1 MASLNKHPIR
11 PEDNYS
17 LRSVLDPQMSPDGK
31 RVAYVVRTNE
41 KEANERQTSV
51 WVAPIDGNAPA
62 RRFTFGKKDHSPRWS
77 PDGRYLAFVADR
89 GEKNQIFLA
98 PLDGGDVRALTKQKH
113 GAGDPVWSPDG
124 TRIAYVSRTGP
135 YKESKDRT
143 VVEKSA
149 PRVIRHLRY
158 RLDGIGYFDERRTHI
173 FVADVATGESTQITE
188 GDWYDQ
194 QPSWSPNGKTIAFSS
209 DRERRRHERMF
220 RSDVWV
226 VAAKGGRARRV
237 TRGRGAASF
246 PAFSPDGRSVA
257 FAGHEYG
264 DDSEARHSHLM
275 IVSATGS
282 RGPRSLSA
290 PIDRPINAYPP
301 ARHFAWLPSGKAL
314 VFLAADRGAVHL
326 YRVGVS
332 DATIKKVLGGE
343 RQIHQFSISRRAA
356 TIAFTAS
363 FASVPPELYATS
375 MAGGSRERNLSHAN
389 LKFLGATA
397 LGATRRMSHRAP
409 DGLEIESFVM
419 YPPGCKAGKRYPVV
433 LYIHGGPHGQHPG
446 VGFSM
451 RPQSLAGAGYVV
463 LLPNP
468 RGSGSYGEAF
478 MRMCVRDWGGKD
490 YEDLM
495 TAVDAL
501 IKKGVADPER
511 LYVTGYSYGG
521 FMTTWVVGHTHRFK
535 AAIIGAPVS
544 DHISMRGTTEIPH
557 FSDYEV
563 VSPFED
569 VRAAWENSPIAHLPN
584 CTTPVL
590 IEHHE
595 GDLRCPIAQ
604 GEEIFQTLK
613 LLGKEAEFLRYPGG
627 FHTLD
632 FHTPSQDVD
641 YMQRAVAWFGA
652 HRGAA
657 KKARQRRSPGG
668 AKKVAP
674 GAASRNGVGTRQTG
688 SSSNGTRVDG
698 LAKRVAV
705 AART

>member
-1 MASLNKHPIR
+1 MASLKKR
-11 PEDNYS
+11 PVRPADNYL
-17 LRSVLDPQMSPDGK
+17 LRTLIDPQLSPDGR
-31 RVAYVVRTNE
+31 RVAYAVRTND
-41 KEANERQTSV
+41 KESNERQTSI
-51 WVAPIDGNAPA
+51 WVAPMDGKTPA

-98 PLDGGDVRALTKQKH
+98 PLDGGEARALTKQTY

-124 TRIAYVSRTGP
+124 KRIACVARTGT
-135 YKESKDRT
+135 YKESKARSAI
-143 VVEKSA
+143 EKSA

-173 FVADVATGESTQITE
+173 FVVDVATGEATQMTE

-194 QPSWSPNGKTIAFSS
+194 QPSWSPNGKAIAFSS
-209 DRERRRHERMF
+209 DRERKRHDRMF

-226 VAAKGGRARRV
+226 VASKGGRARRI
-237 TRGRGAASF
+237 TRGRGAVSF
-246 PAFSPDGRSVA
+246 PAFSPGGRYIA
-257 FAGHEYG
+257 FIGHEYG

-275 IVSATGS
+275 IVSPSGS
-282 RGPRSLSA
+282 GAPRSLSA
-290 PIDRPINAYPP
+290 PIDRAINAYPP
-301 ARHFAWLPSGKAL
+301 ARHYAWLPSSKA
-314 VFLAADRGAVHL
+314 VIFLAADRGTVSL
-326 YRVGVS
+326 YRAGISNGTV
-332 DATIKKVLGGE
+332 KKVLGGE
-343 RQIHQFSISRRAA
+343 RQIHQFSISRDASRV
-356 TIAFTAS
+356 AFTAS
-363 FASVPPELYATS
+363 FASMPHELYATS
-375 MAGGSRERNLSHAN
+375 MAGGTRETNLSHAHAD
-389 LKFLGATA
+389 LLATTK
-397 LGATRRMSHRAP
+397 LGATRRMTHRAP

-419 YPPGCKAGKRYPVV
+419 YPPGYKVGNRYPLV

-446 VGFSM
+446 AGFSM

-468 RGSGSYGEAF
+468 RGSGSYGEEF

-495 TAVDAL
+495 TAVDVL
-501 IKKGVADPER
+501 IRKGVADPRR

-521 FMTTWVVGHTHRFK
+521 FMTTWVVGHTDRFK

-544 DHISMRGTTEIPH
+544 DHISMRGTTEIPQ
-557 FSDYEV
+557 FSDFEV

-569 VRAAWENSPIAHLPN
+569 VQAAWENSPLAHLPN

-595 GDLRCPIAQ
+595 GDLRCPIGQ

-613 LLGKEAEFLRYPGG
+613 LLGKEVEFLRYPGG
-627 FHTLD
+627 FHTLE

-641 YMQRAVAWFGA
+641 YMERALAWFRA
-652 HRGAA
+652 HRGAV
-657 KKARQRRSPGG
+657 KQARSRTSLNG
-668 AKKVAP
+668 AKPAA
-674 GAASRNGVGTRQTG
+674 GAASRHDATKRRTVASANGARANGVPR
-688 SSSNGTRVDG
+688 
-698 LAKRVAV
+698 RVAV
-705 AART
+705 GPRT